1 MRRPLS
7 IWIVPPADVV
17 RARLEGLVARHGE
30 GPAFTPHVT
39 LLGDLRVDRAATVAA
54 AGVVVERFLPL
65 TIRFEGIDTGSSFFR
80 SVFLRVHASAELVG
94 AHRALCEALGVAPA
108 APFEPHLSLAYGR
121 VPETDRAALEEQ
133 VDRRGIVRT
142 SFAADSLTVAHAASA
157 MPIEDWTEVE
167 TIGPS

>member
-1 MRRPLS
+1 MHRPLS
-7 IWIVPPADVV
+7 IWIVPPAEV
-17 RARLEGLVARHGE
+17 RAGLDGLVARHGE

-54 AGVVVERFLPL
+54 AGAVVERFLPL
-65 TIRFEGIDTGSSFFR
+65 SIRFEGIDTGSSFFR

-121 VPETDRAALEEQ
+121 VPETDRAALEEE
-133 VDRRGIVRT
+133 VDRRGIVGT
-142 SFAADSLTVAHAASA
+142 SFAAGTLTLAHAAST
-157 MPIEDWTEVE
+157 MPIEDWTEIE
-167 TIGPS
+167 TIGAS